1 MIQKDYLMR
10 LIQMV
15 FDAINQIINK
25 IDKGDI
31 DDARALIKDTY
42 TLLGEK
48 NIFFHTQEV
57 EDIVNFFK
65 EKEENYI
72 DKIQMLAKL
81 LFEES
86 RIENDQIKKKELLQ
100 KTKSLLEHYNNSSKE
115 FSFDVHQKITKV
127 NQLLKNN
134 SSNKKYY

>member
-10 LIQMV
+10 LIQMA

-42 TLLGEK
+42 TLLGKK

-65 EKEENYI
+65 EKEESYI
-72 DKIQMLAKL
+72 DKIQMLTKL

-86 RIENDQIKKKELLQ
+86 RIENDQRKKKELLQ
-100 KTKSLLEHYNNSSKE
+100 KTKSLLEHYNNSS
-115 FSFDVHQKITKV
+115 
-127 NQLLKNN
+127 
-134 SSNKKYY
+134 NKKCY